1 MTSRPTP
8 TGDKRRRI
16 ATGAISL
23 ALENLKA
30 LSAEIAYTSGE
41 LERGTTPPLG
51 TRLPEPQGSAVPTE
65 PETTPQRKR

>member
-1 MTSRPTP
+1 MRPTP
-8 TGDKRRRI
+8 TGEKQRRI

-51 TRLPEPQGSAVPTE
+51 TRLPVGESAAAPSD
-65 PETTPQRKR
+65 ETAPQRKR